1 MSRPWHALRSGWRRR
16 CWRRVRN
23 VGTLTTMNEPLP
35 AAAPSRRIRVLIAE
49 DEAMTRELLARLIG
63 MEEDIEVVGQAGN
76 GRAAVELCRRLVPDV
91 LLTDIRMP
99 EMDGIEA
106 TKAVKAELPAVQV
119 VVLTIHHDDA
129 NVFEAIKAGARGYV
143 LKESPPEQ
151 TVAAIRAVARGEA
164 LLHPGIAARVIQEFS
179 RLAERPGQEEDLR
192 LYAQLTDREREVL
205 KLLAQGKRNREIAEE
220 LFITEKTVKNHVS
233 NILWKLECNDR
244 TQAALFATRMKL

>member
-1 MSRPWHALRSGWRRR
+1 M
-16 CWRRVRN
+16 
-23 VGTLTTMNEPLP
+23 EK
-35 AAAPSRRIRVLIAE
+35 IRVLIAE
-49 DEAMTRELLARLIG
+49 DETVTRELLSRLIG
-63 MEEDIEVVGQAGN
+63 MEADIEVVGQAPN
-76 GRAAVELCRRLVPDV
+76 GKVALGLCRKLMPDV

-106 TKAVKAELPAVQV
+106 TKRIKTEMPSVQV
-119 VVLTIHHDDA
+119 VILTIHHDDA

-143 LKESPPEQ
+143 LKESPPEE

-164 LLHPGIAARVIQEFS
+164 LLHSSIASRVIMEFNRLSQQQEV
-179 RLAERPGQEEDLR
+179 DLR

-220 LFITEKTVKNHVS
+220 LFIAEKTVKNHVS

-244 TQAALFATRMKL
+244 TQAALFATRIKL